1 MTVTMPAALAEAVRE
16 SASGQDSAALKRSST
31 RISDH
36 YRAEGR
42 SIDVVSRS
50 TDAVAY
56 ALSRMPATFAAVA
69 SVFEE
74 VRARAPG
81 FSPDRLLD
89 IGAGPGTA
97 TWAAAEVFPELQSAR
112 LVDRSRDFLRLA
124 RQLGSNV
131 PHLSLEFDE
140 ADALFSTRTSAA
152 DASDRYAAVAA
163 AYLLTEFDDA
173 TLLRVAEGLWARTAG
188 VLVIVEPGRPR
199 DYQRLML
206 VRERLVGLG
215 GDVLAPCPHNRP
227 CPLVA
232 PDWCHFSQRLPRSK
246 DHMRL
251 KGASLGYEDEKFS
264 YLVVARPGIGASASG
279 RVIKPTAENKFSVTL
294 ELCAEAGLEQRVV
307 PSRDR
312 PAFKAAKKLAWGDA
326 L

>member
-1 MTVTMPAALAEAVRE
+1 MTVTMPAALVEAVRE
-16 SASGQDSAALKRSST
+16 RASGEDSAALKRSSS
-31 RISDH
+31 RLSDH

-89 IGAGPGTA
+89 IGTGPGTA

-124 RQLGSNV
+124 RQLGTNV

-140 ADALFSTRTSAA
+140 ADALFSPRISAA

-173 TLLRVAEGLWARTAG
+173 ALLRVAEGLWARTAG

-206 VRERLVGLG
+206 VRERLVSLG
-215 GDVLAPCPHNRP
+215 GNVLAPCPHNRQ
-227 CPLVA
+227 CPLLA
-232 PDWCHFSQRLPRSK
+232 PDWCHFSQRLARSK

-264 YLVVARPGIGASASG
+264 YLVLARPGIGAAASG

-307 PSRDR
+307 PSRDKT
-312 PAFKAAKKLAWGDA
+312 AFKAAKKLGWGDA

>member
-173 TLLRVAEGLWARTAG
+173 TLLRVAESLWARTAG

-232 PDWCHFSQRLPRSK
+232 PDWCHFSQRLARSK

>member
-1 MTVTMPAALAEAVRE
+1 MTVTFPAGLADAVRRLAVE
-16 SASGQDSAALKRSST
+16 EEGGELKRSST

-42 SIDVVSRS
+42 SINVVSRG

-97 TWAAAEVFPELQSAR
+97 TWAAAEVFPGLQSAR

-124 RQLGSNV
+124 RQLGATV

-140 ADALFSTRTSAA
+140 ADALFSSRANVA
-152 DASDRYAAVAA
+152 DASERYAAVAA

-173 TLLRVAEGLWARTAG
+173 GVLRVAEGLWARTAG

-199 DYQRLML
+199 DYQRLMQ
-206 VRERLVGLG
+206 VRERLVSLG
-215 GDVLAPCPHNRP
+215 GDVLAPCPHNEP

-232 PDWCHFSQRLPRSK
+232 PDWCHFSQRLARTK

-264 YLVVARPGIGASASG
+264 YLVVARAGIGAAASG
-279 RVIKPTAENKFSVTL
+279 RVIKPTAENKVSVTL
-294 ELCAEAGLEQRVV
+294 EVCADTGLEQRVV
-307 PSRDR
+307 PSRDK
-312 PAFKAAKKLAWGDA
+312 PAFKAAKKLDWGDA

>member
-1 MTVTMPAALAEAVRE
+1 MTVTMPPALAEAVRDL
-16 SASGQDSAALKRSST
+16 ASGEDGASLKRSST

-42 SIDVVSRS
+42 SINVVSRS

-81 FSPDRLLD
+81 FAPDRLLD

-140 ADALFSTRTSAA
+140 ADALSSTRTAIA

-173 TLLRVAEGLWARTAG
+173 AVLKLAEGLWARTAG

-206 VRERLVGLG
+206 VRERLLGLG
-215 GDVLAPCPHNRP
+215 GEVLAPCPHNRP

-232 PDWCHFSQRLPRSK
+232 PDWCHFSQRLARTK

-251 KGASLGYEDEKFS
+251 KGASLGYEDEKYS
-264 YLVVARPGIGASASG
+264 YLVLARPGIGMAASG

-294 ELCAEAGLEQRVV
+294 ELCADAGLEHRVV
-307 PSRDR
+307 PSRDK
-312 PAFKAAKKLAWGDA
+312 PAFKAAKKLDWGDA